1 MQVREMFY
9 FVEILYLFAT
19 MLRIFK
25 LKVILLCVI
34 IIILSDVMLSM
45 VMFSVHL
52 MSVVMLTAVGLS
64 VVVMIGVAP
73 SFKASLSIFCLIFN
87 Q

>member
-1 MQVREMFY
+1 MFS
-9 FVEILYLFAT
+9 VTVLKSIFAESHFT
-19 MLRIFK
+19 VCHSHF
-25 LKVILLCVI
+25 
-34 IIILSDVMLSM
+34 LSDVMLSM

-52 MSVVMLTAVGLS
+52 MSVVKLTAVGLS

-73 SFKASLSIFCLIFN
+73 SVKASLSIFCHIFN